1 VQKSKEIKKLIIF
14 LKKCFENLTFVDVAI
29 WTSHSISE
37 IGSGFYDLNQSAY
50 EIRTDLSPSVHLY
63 VSAPLKL

>member
-1 VQKSKEIKKLIIF
+1 MIIYKY
-14 LKKCFENLTFVDVAI
+14 LKKDDVTI
-29 WTSHSISE
+29 WTYPSISV
-37 IGSGFYDLNQSAY
+37 IGTGFDDLNQSAY